1 MFCLYTT
8 LVSSLSMQV
17 EVIED
22 ITLNPDLKEF
32 VNLKKIRGVSE
43 DEVKKILEVG
53 LSLAKPRALL
63 ATVNVEKIDGVQVQ
77 VEGGYVFE
85 GKILS
90 SRLSV
95 GQPIIVYV
103 ITLGGELEKAAS
115 ELAKES
121 VVKAYVLESV
131 GDYLLFKAR
140 EYVKGLVEKRLGG
153 TVSSFAPGTGKGDLF
168 DLRQQEVIF
177 RMLEPWKHI
186 GVSLTSS
193 LLMVP
198 RKSSSGIFALSA
210 EEYVAC
216 MYCPRKCESRRRP
229 FVGNFREV
237 KCDLHV

>member
-1 MFCLYTT
+1 MRL
-8 LVSSLSMQV
+8 

-22 ITLNPDLKEF
+22 IPLNADLKEF
-32 VNLKKIRGVSE
+32 VNLKKIRGIDE
-43 DEVKKILEVG
+43 GEVKRILEAG

-63 ATVNVEKIDGVQVQ
+63 ATVNVEKVDGERVY
-77 VEGGYVFE
+77 VEGGHVFE

-90 SRLSV
+90 SRLSA
-95 GQPIIVYV
+95 GQPVIVYV
-103 ITLGGELEKAAS
+103 ITLGERLERAAS

-131 GDYLLFKAR
+131 GDYLLLKAR
-140 EYVKGLVEKRLGG
+140 EYVKGLVEERLGG
-153 TVSSFAPGTGKGDLF
+153 AVSSFAPGTGRGDLF
-168 DLRQQEVIF
+168 DIRQQEVIF

-210 EEYVAC
+210 EDYVAC

-229 FVGNFREV
+229 FVGTFREV